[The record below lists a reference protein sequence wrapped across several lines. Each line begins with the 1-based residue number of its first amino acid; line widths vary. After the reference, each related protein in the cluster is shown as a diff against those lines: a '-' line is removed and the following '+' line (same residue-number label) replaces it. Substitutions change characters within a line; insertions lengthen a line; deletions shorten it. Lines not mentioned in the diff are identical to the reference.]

1 MTRAAAIGAQ
11 WLPSHSKLRRGAA
24 SPRMRSLLSR
34 TRWQRRSRRGNASM
48 RRLPP
53 ATRPPA
59 ARRFARR
66 LGPCLASARDSRRSG
81 TRGRLLRR
89 RALPAWSSPSM
100 TTASSQRRSPPS
112 AAEPASTRV
121 ARSPKARQARPL
133 LWGRLLPQRT
143 LACCRLAAG
152 PYSAARCGSVRQA
165 LETSCRAAPPPPPT
179 GPSARHSSRLARGAP
194 PCGGLGERRGRR
206 GAAAQWRWRSCTPRS
221 GPTSGASHYCT
232 RPSTRRSPPPA
243 CPRRR
248 CEPSSAMSRSC

>member
-1 MTRAAAIGAQ
+1 
-11 WLPSHSKLRRGAA
+11 
-24 SPRMRSLLSR
+24 MRSLLSR

-133 LWGRLLPQRT
+133 LWGRLLPQAPAQRTPACCT
-143 LACCRLAAG
+143 LAAR
-152 PYSAARCGSVRQA
+152 PHSAARCGSVRQA
-165 LETSCRAAPPPPPT
+165 LETSCRAAPPPPRS
-179 GPSARHSSRLARGAP
+179 GPSSRRASRLARGAP
-194 PCGGLGERRGRR
+194 PCGGRGERCGRR
-206 GAAAQWRWRSCTPRS
+206 GAAAQWRWLSCTPRS
-221 GPTSGASHYCT
+221 GSTSGASHCCT

-243 CPRRR
+243 RPRRR
-248 CEPSSAMSRSC
+248 CEPSSATSRSC